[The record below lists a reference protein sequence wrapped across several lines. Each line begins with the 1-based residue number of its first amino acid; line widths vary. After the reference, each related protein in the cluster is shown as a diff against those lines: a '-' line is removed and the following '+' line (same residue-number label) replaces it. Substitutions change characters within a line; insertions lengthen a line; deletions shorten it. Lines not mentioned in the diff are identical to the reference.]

1 MGPINNMPAFVQI
14 MAWCRSGVKPLY
26 EPMMPLFTTNMYI
39 YIYVCRSA
47 SMDYTILG
55 YCQLEPWEQIS
66 VKFESKDINFQRRKW
81 ICQYCQHE
89 FCLNLNVFT
98 HLPMEKM
105 AADLADGIFK
115 CIFLNE
121 NDGIWIQI
129 SLKFV
134 PRSPIDKKPALVQVM
149 NRRQAITWDND
160 DPPHWRIY
168 ASLGAEE
175 LTHCGLMTP

>member
-1 MGPINNMPAFVQI
+1 MNQWCLRLLTYTYVPLSLSVPNNPELL
-14 MAWCRSGVKPLY
+14 S
-26 EPMMPLFTTNMYI
+26 
-39 YIYVCRSA
+39 
-47 SMDYTILG
+47 LG
-55 YCQLEPWEQIS
+55 TLGKIS

-81 ICQYCQHE
+81 ICKYWQRQ

-105 AADLADGIFK
+105 AADLADGIIE
-115 CIFLNE
+115 CIFLNG

-134 PRSPIDKKPALVQVM
+134 PRSPIDKKPVLVQVM

-160 DPPHWRIY
+160 DPPHWCIY